1 MQLEFLIHFPRFRI
15 ELLSTEKDEF
25 YILKISNYDD
35 TFELHMNRKELL
47 TLAGIFNTVE

>member
-1 MQLEFLIHFPRFRI
+1 MEQEFLAHFPGCSI
-15 ELLSTEKDEF
+15 ELLEKDEL

-47 TLAGIFNTVE
+47 TLAGLFNTVE